1 MRATI
6 IVGIDNENNCIDQC
20 LSMQYMDDVVIATD
34 RDEERF
40 RAINKIVREHY
51 EQMLEEIKRELNSK

>member
-6 IVGIDNENNCIDQC
+6 IITTDNENNCIDQC

-34 RDEERF
+34 LDEARF
-40 RAINKIVREHY
+40 IAINRIVREHY